1 MSEKLI
7 IVLLLVGGVLVWAV
21 LAYNQ
26 LVALRNRF
34 QNAFAQ
40 IDVQLKRRYE
50 LIPNLV
56 ESAKAYMAHE
66 RGALQEV
73 IAARN
78 SADAARQSA
87 STQPESVQAVRDDLD
102 GLRRRIEEQSAS
114 IATSDR
120 ARAQLVTALEEQ
132 AASHAAA
139 LQRQA
144 AELGA
149 EKENATAE
157 TIAHCDA
164 VMAALAADAMRRPY
178 RTAAEGSD
186 DRAKRAAGS
195 CARVP
200 PA

>member
-87 STQPESVQAVRDDLD
+87 STQPENVQAVREWL
-102 GLRRRIEEQSAS
+102 GTSNAASLHPSRYRGERVWRWCARRQSAM
-114 IATSDR
+114 
-120 ARAQLVTALEEQ
+120 Q
-132 AASHAAA
+132 
-139 LQRQA
+139 
-144 AELGA
+144 
-149 EKENATAE
+149 E
-157 TIAHCDA
+157 T
-164 VMAALAADAMRRPY
+164 
-178 RTAAEGSD
+178 
-186 DRAKRAAGS
+186 
-195 CARVP
+195 
-200 PA
+200 

>member
-7 IVLLLVGGVLVWAV
+7 ILLLVVGGVVVWAV

-26 LVALRNRF
+26 LVELRNRF

-87 STQPESVQAVRDDLD
+87 STQPESVHAVRALSQAESAMGATLGRFMALAEAYPELKANQTIGDLM
-102 GLRRRIEEQSAS
+102 EELAS
-114 IATSDR
+114 TENRVGFA
-120 ARAQLVTALEEQ
+120 
-132 AASHAAA
+132 
-139 LQRQA
+139 RQA
-144 AELGA
+144 F
-149 EKENATAE
+149 N
-157 TIAHCDA
+157 DA
-164 VMAALAADAMRRPY
+164 VMFY
-178 RTAAEGSD
+178 NTACQSFPSNLI
-186 DRAKRAAGS
+186 AKRYAFDPAELLQIDNPEERK
-195 CARVP
+195 AVRV
-200 PA
+200 AF

>member
-87 STQPESVQAVRDDLD
+87 SARPENVQAVRALSQAESAMGATLGRFMALAEAYPDLKANQTIGD
-102 GLRRRIEEQSAS
+102 LMEELAS
-114 IATSDR
+114 TENRVGFA
-120 ARAQLVTALEEQ
+120 
-132 AASHAAA
+132 
-139 LQRQA
+139 RQA
-144 AELGA
+144 F
-149 EKENATAE
+149 N
-157 TIAHCDA
+157 DA
-164 VMAALAADAMRRPY
+164 VMFY
-178 RTAAEGSD
+178 NTACQSFPSNLI
-186 DRAKRAAGS
+186 AKRYAFGPAELLQIDNPEERK
-195 CARVP
+195 AVRV
-200 PA
+200 AF